1 CWPPWA
7 ARDSS
12 SPSRTTSARLADGGR
27 LSERGAGDGLG
38 LSPHH
43 PPLSAYRDFMGWDV
57 PWYPA
62 QDSTDA
68 LLAGRR
74 FAILVCYPRRGDTV
88 FETYWT
94 TGRRLEV
101 MAASHGLLDM
111 TVDRRQETWENSP
124 AGWPQR
130 WQSPANKSAPTDIP
144 PPSGPA

>member
-1 CWPPWA
+1 
-7 ARDSS
+7 
-12 SPSRTTSARLADGGR
+12 
-27 LSERGAGDGLG
+27 
-38 LSPHH
+38 LSPQH
-43 PPLSAYRDFMGWDV
+43 PPLSAYRDCMGRDM
-57 PWYPA
+57 PWYSA

-94 TGRRLEV
+94 SGRRLEV
-101 MAASHGLLDM
+101 SASHGLLDM
-111 TVDRRQETWENSP
+111 AVDGRQETWENSP

-130 WQSPANKSAPTDIP
+130 WQSAANKSAPTDVP

>member
-1 CWPPWA
+1 
-7 ARDSS
+7 
-12 SPSRTTSARLADGGR
+12 
-27 LSERGAGDGLG
+27 
-38 LSPHH
+38 
-43 PPLSAYRDFMGWDV
+43 V
-57 PWYPA
+57 PWYSA
-62 QDSTDA
+62 QDSADA

-130 WQSPANKSAPTDIP
+130 WQSPANKSAPTDVP